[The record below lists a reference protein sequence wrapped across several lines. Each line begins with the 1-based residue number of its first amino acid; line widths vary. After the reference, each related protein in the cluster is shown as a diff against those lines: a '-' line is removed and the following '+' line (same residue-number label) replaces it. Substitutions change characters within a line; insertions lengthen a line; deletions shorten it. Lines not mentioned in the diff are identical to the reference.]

1 MKILVGAFQCESNTF
16 SAAKAGKASFYIL
29 HGEKAKQKL
38 FASHLFEEAGF
49 EVVPLVYAVSLPS
62 GMVTRECFDEIMA
75 DFRVEAAKHPDA
87 SGVYLYLHGA
97 MFVEGLGSGEEW
109 TVKELRKTVGDIPIT
124 LALDFHANVSDGLV
138 PLVQGIAGYRT
149 APHTDYDDTE
159 RRAAKALMKCLGEGS
174 SVFEPGSQINQP
186 NQPKPSN
193 PQTLRTLP
201 HFFRIRVQFADAAQ
215 TDVEPYVSV
224 LRMIRELDADPRVVT
239 ASVFNGQ
246 PWVDAPFMSAS
257 VVVYS
262 SADHDEIHEK
272 AKAIADY
279 FDAHKTDLAFGVPS
293 VAPDHVVEA
302 VRTMAKPVFVSD
314 SGDNTTAGAAGE
326 SDCLVDV
333 FRGTGLKTL
342 FTSLFDPDAVVK
354 YANMVGRVAP
364 NAPTVMCRGRILGFV
379 GEDSGEGV
387 VVRDGNVDIVYST
400 VRTSFTMKEHFAAM
414 GLNPADYDVVV
425 VKQGYLWPGAAELA
439 ASQVFCMTPGTAT
452 NDFSTLPF
460 KHLEGDYYYVK
471 PTMVEETK

>member
-16 SAAKAGKASFYIL
+16 SAAKAGKESFYIL
-29 HGEKAKQKL
+29 HGEEARRKL
-38 FASHLFEEAGF
+38 FASHLFEEAGY

-62 GMVTRECFDEIMA
+62 GMVTRECFDEVLA
-75 DFRVEAAKHPDA
+75 DFRREAAKHPDA
-87 SGVYLYLHGA
+87 VGIYLYLHGA
-97 MFVEGLGSGEEW
+97 MYVEGLGSGEEW
-109 TVKELRKTVGDIPIT
+109 TVKELRRTVGDKIPIT
-124 LALDFHANVSDGLV
+124 LAQDFHANVSDGLV

-159 RRAAKALMKCLGEGS
+159 RRAAVALMRILRS
-174 SVFEPGSQINQP
+174 T
-186 NQPKPSN
+186 PSL
-193 PQTLRTLP
+193 PHSPTSPLP

-215 TDVEPYVSV
+215 TSVEPYVTV
-224 LRMIRELDADPRVVT
+224 LKMIRELDADPRVVT

-262 SADHDEIHEK
+262 SADHDEIHAK

-279 FDAHKTDLAFGVPS
+279 FDAHKTDLRFGVPA
-293 VAPDHVVEA
+293 VAPENVADA
-302 VRTMAKPVFVSD
+302 VRTMPKPVFVSD

-326 SDCLVDV
+326 SDFL
-333 FRGTGLKTL
+333 FRFLKGTGLRTL
-342 FTSLFDPDAVVK
+342 FASLYDPDAIAK
-354 YANMVGRVAP
+354 YANKAVK
-364 NAPTVMCRGRILGFV
+364 RGKILGFV
-379 GEDSGEGV
+379 GEESGEGV
-387 VVRDGNVDIVYST
+387 IVRDGDIDIVYSN

-414 GLNPADYDVVV
+414 GVNATDYDVVV

-460 KHLEGDYYYVK
+460 KNLAGDYYYVK
-471 PTMVEETK
+471 PE

>member
-16 SAAKAGKASFYIL
+16 SAAKAGKESFYIL
-29 HGEKAKQKL
+29 HGEEAKQKL
-38 FASHLFEEAGF
+38 FASHIFEERGF

-62 GMVTRECFDEIMA
+62 GMVTRECFDEIIA

-109 TVKELRKTVGDIPIT
+109 TVKELRKTVGDIPIS

-159 RRAAKALMKCLGEGS
+159 RRAAVALMRLVREQS
-174 SVFEPGSQINQP
+174 AAV
-186 NQPKPSN
+186 
-193 PQTLRTLP
+193 P

-215 TDVEPYVSV
+215 TSVEPYVSV
-224 LRMIRELDADPRVVT
+224 LKMIREIDADPRVVT
-239 ASVFNGQ
+239 VSVFNGQ

-257 VVVYS
+257 VVAYS
-262 SADHDEIHEK
+262 NADHDEIHAK

-279 FDAHKTDLAFGVPS
+279 FDVHKTDLKFGVPA
-293 VAPDHVVEA
+293 VAPENVVEA
-302 VRTMAKPVFVSD
+302 VRDMAKPVFVSD

-342 FTSLFDPDAVVK
+342 FTSLYDPDAIAK
-354 YANMVGRVAP
+354 YAEMAVG
-364 NAPTVMCRGRILGFV
+364 RGRILGFV

-387 VVRDGNVDIVYST
+387 VVRDGNIDIVYST
-400 VRTSFTMKEHFAAM
+400 VRTSFTMKEHFSAM
-414 GLNPADYDVVV
+414 GLNPAV
-425 VKQGYLWPGAAELA
+425 
-439 ASQVFCMTPGTAT
+439 
-452 NDFSTLPF
+452 
-460 KHLEGDYYYVK
+460 
-471 PTMVEETK
+471 

>member
-16 SAAKAGKASFYIL
+16 SAAKAGKENFYIL
-29 HGEKAKQKL
+29 HGDEAKDKL

-62 GMVTRECFDEIMA
+62 GMVTRECFDEVMS
-75 DFRVEAAKHPDA
+75 DFRAEAAKHPDA
-87 SGVYLYLHGA
+87 VGLYLYLHGA

-109 TVKELRKTVGDIPIT
+109 TVKELRKTVGNIPIT
-124 LALDFHANVSDGLV
+124 LALDFHANVADGLV
-138 PLVQGIAGYRT
+138 PLVQGVAGYRT

-159 RRAAKALMKCLGEGS
+159 RRAAVALMRLLS
-174 SVFEPGSQINQP
+174 ST
-186 NQPKPSN
+186 PS
-193 PQTLRTLP
+193 LP
-201 HFFRIRVQFADAAQ
+201 HSPTSPVSHFFRIRVQFADAAQ
-215 TDVEPYVSV
+215 TSVEPYVSI
-224 LRMIRELDADPRVVT
+224 LRMIRELDADPRVVS

-257 VVVYS
+257 VIVYS
-262 SADHDEIHEK
+262 NADHDEIRAK

-279 FDAHKTDLAFGVPS
+279 FDAHKTDLKFGVPA
-293 VAPDHVVEA
+293 VAPENVVEA
-302 VRTMAKPVFVSD
+302 VRDMAKPVFVSD

-342 FTSLFDPDAVVK
+342 FTSLFNPDAVVK
-354 YANMVGRVAP
+354 YANMAGCVVP

-460 KHLEGDYYYVK
+460 KHLEGSYYYVK
-471 PTMVEETK
+471 PTAAGKIG